1 MTRTPFTRLALTVA
15 MLAVPVMVWAHA
27 FAPRYG
33 VLRRAQ
39 DGPSLSRAAARQAA
53 GQKPAATTPKPATA
67 SPAAPAAP
75 APVQPPAPASGQPAA
90 IASPSSAKPGATP
103 PPPAGEPYTYNPENR
118 RDPFVSLLSRG
129 IEPTTGKR
137 VEGLSGLTT
146 AELMVKGVLQSRGTY
161 IALVSGPDG
170 KTFTAHVNDRL
181 VDGTIRSIT
190 PQGLVIMQ
198 EVNDPL
204 SLIKQKE
211 VRKGLRATDDGKQ

>member
-1 MTRTPFTRLALTVA
+1 MTRTPFTRLALTLA
-15 MLAVPVMVWAHA
+15 MLAVPVIVWA
-27 FAPRYG
+27 
-33 VLRRAQ
+33 Q
-39 DGPSLSRAAARQAA
+39 A
-53 GQKPAATTPKPATA
+53 GQKPAATPPKPATT
-67 SPAAPAAP
+67 APAAP
-75 APVQPPAPASGQPAA
+75 AVPGSGQPAA

>member
-27 FAPRYG
+27 FAPRY
-33 VLRRAQ
+33 
-39 DGPSLSRAAARQAA
+39 AARQAA

-90 IASPSSAKPGATP
+90 IASPSSAKLGATP

>member
-1 MTRTPFTRLALTVA
+1 MMRTRFTRLALTLA
-15 MLAVPVMVWAHA
+15 MLAVPVMVWA
-27 FAPRYG
+27 
-33 VLRRAQ
+33 
-39 DGPSLSRAAARQAA
+39 QAA
-53 GQKPAATTPKPATA
+53 GQKPAATPPKPATA
-67 SPAAPAAP
+67 APAAPAAP
-75 APVQPPAPASGQPAA
+75 APAQPAAPAPGQPAAPAPASG
-90 IASPSSAKPGATP
+90 AKPGAAPPP
-103 PPPAGEPYTYNPENR
+103 PPPAGEPYTYNPDSR

-129 IEPTTGKR
+129 VEPTTDKR
-137 VEGLSGLTT
+137 AEGLSGLTT
-146 AELMVKGVLQSRGTY
+146 AELMVKGVLQSRGNY

>member
-1 MTRTPFTRLALTVA
+1 MLA
-15 MLAVPVMVWAHA
+15 MLAVPVMVWA
-27 FAPRYG
+27 
-33 VLRRAQ
+33 
-39 DGPSLSRAAARQAA
+39 A
-53 GQKPAATTPKPATA
+53 GQKPAATPPKPAA
-67 SPAAPAAP
+67 AAPAAPAAP
-75 APVQPPAPASGQPAA
+75 APAQPAAPAAGQPAVPA
-90 IASPSSAKPGATP
+90 QPSGAKPGAAP
-103 PPPAGEPYTYNPENR
+103 PPPAGEPYTYNPDNR

-129 IEPTTGKR
+129 VEPTTGKR

-146 AELMVKGVLQSRGTY
+146 AELMVKGVLQSRGSY

>member
-1 MTRTPFTRLALTVA
+1 MTRTRFTRLALTLA
-15 MLAVPVMVWAHA
+15 MLAIPVMVWAHA
-27 FAPRYG
+27 FALPRYG
-33 VLRRAQ
+33 
-39 DGPSLSRAAARQAA
+39 AARQAA
-53 GQKPAATTPKPATA
+53 GQKPAATPPKPAA
-67 SPAAPAAP
+67 VAPAAPAAP
-75 APVQPPAPASGQPAA
+75 APAQPAA
-90 IASPSSAKPGATP
+90 PAPRQPAAPAQPSGAKPGVAPPP
-103 PPPAGEPYTYNPENR
+103 PPPAGEPYTYNPDNR

-129 IEPTTGKR
+129 VEPTTGKR

-146 AELMVKGVLQSRGTY
+146 AELMVKGVLQSRGSY

>member
-1 MTRTPFTRLALTVA
+1 
-15 MLAVPVMVWAHA
+15 MLAVPVMVWAL
-27 FAPRYG
+27 PRYG

-90 IASPSSAKPGATP
+90 IASPSSAKLGATP